1 MHIFI
6 KYIITILIQN
16 QKELNISDKIKTI
29 H

>member
-16 QKELNISDKIKTI
+16 QKEVNISDKIKTI